1 MHRVQA
7 WHLHYIIRHR
17 VTIDHYQFLPYR
29 LLLSFSLRIRI
40 NSISDSY
47 KNVYREI
54 SRVWQMFK
62 NNVI

>member
-1 MHRVQA
+1 MMIVIIITINHALSSA

-47 KNVYREI
+47 KNV
-54 SRVWQMFK
+54 
-62 NNVI
+62 